1 MREAD
6 MFDPFWCWLERTRRI
21 RRDTLYARELHWV
34 GRRID
39 LAILT
44 ASGALTAYEFKLN
57 HNRRAIEQAAYNA
70 HSFHRS
76 YVVTATTPSPRTLE
90 LAVTHGV
97 GVLAFSAGKIT
108 VISAATVQQS
118 SNASRRLRAV
128 IQERGKIAYVQ

>member
-76 YVVTATTPSPRTLE
+76 YVVTATIRLLGLSSWRSLTELE
-90 LAVTHGV
+90 C
-97 GVLAFSAGKIT
+97 
-108 VISAATVQQS
+108 
-118 SNASRRLRAV
+118 SRSVPGR
-128 IQERGKIAYVQ
+128 